1 MEKIKELKE
10 IVQDIYHKMDIE
22 DVNKALLKIEQIEK
36 DFDTIKNS
44 NDYIKSENRRYKKA
58 MNIIK
63 EKSMKF

>member
-22 DVNKALLKIEQIEK
+22 DVNKALLKIEQIQK
-36 DFDTIKNS
+36 DFDTIKND
-44 NDYIKSENRRYKKA
+44 NDYIKAENRRYKKA

-63 EKSMKF
+63 QKSMKF

>member
-1 MEKIKELKE
+1 MAKIKELKE

-22 DVNKALLKIEQIEK
+22 DVNKALLKIDQIQK
-36 DFDTIKNS
+36 DFDTIKND
-44 NDYIKSENRRYKKA
+44 NAYIKAENRRYKKA